1 MVLDGFKDY
10 FKILGVNRNATG
22 KEIIS
27 FLRKLSKKFHP
38 DFNQNYEKVN
48 YVFKEINEA
57 Y

>member
-1 MVLDGFKDY
+1 MALDGFKDY
-10 FKILGVNRNATG
+10 FKILGVNRNAIG

-27 FLRKLSKKFHP
+27 FLRKLSKKFHA

-48 YVFKEINEA
+48 YMFKEINEA